1 MSSQRTIYTN
11 NGKPWIAIAG
21 EVHNSNSS
29 DPAYMEGV
37 WEQAQ
42 KLGMNTLLLP
52 MSWELVEPEEGR
64 FEFGLTDKLVA
75 QARERGMK
83 IVFLWFGTWKNA
95 GCMYAPEWVKKDL
108 ARFPRAQVVKGKNK
122 TTLEKFYG
130 MSYTTLSYMGE
141 ETNRAD
147 TKAFT
152 EWMKHLKEV
161 DEKEHTVIGIQV
173 ENETGLQGEAREH
186 SDEADAAFA
195 EAVPQ
200 GLVDYLKAHTD
211 SMEPEMKAAVEK
223 GASAGTWDEVFG
235 PVAEEAFSAY
245 KIASYVERVAAAGK
259 AVYEL
264 PMSVNCW
271 LDKGDA
277 AGIYPS
283 GGPVAKV
290 MEIWKYAAPSIDVF
304 APDIYVPYFHQICD
318 QYMKMDNPLVIPETA
333 VHSYAAPRMVYC
345 VGHYHA
351 ACFAPFGFE
360 DMGQPFNA
368 VQGYLFGM
376 DVTDPLLQTPQDVEE
391 YGWCARTLHSMM
403 DLLASKYGTKDLQA
417 VISEKMDMTPMDMS
431 AMDPA
436 KGLAGMM
443 KSNPENDTMMF
454 GTFGFKVIM
463 NMPMIPRKD
472 GVCLVVRE
480 SEDTYYILGNACMIA
495 PFSADPAK
503 PNYDI
508 ISLEEGCFENG
519 EWKAGRRLNGD
530 ESARLTFDEYGILK
544 LKVFTYE

>member
-1 MSSQRTIYTN
+1 MSSQRTIYTC

-29 DPAYMEGV
+29 DPVYMEKV
-37 WEQAQ
+37 WDKAQ
-42 KLGMNTLLLP
+42 ELGMNTLLLP
-52 MSWELVEPEEGR
+52 MAWELVEPEEGR
-64 FEFGLTDKLVA
+64 FEFALTDQLIA
-75 QARERGMK
+75 QARERDMK

-95 GCMYAPEWVKKDL
+95 QCMYAPEWVKKDL
-108 ARFPRAQVVKGKNK
+108 ARFPRAQVEKGKNK
-122 TTLEKFYG
+122 ATLVKFHG

-141 ETNRAD
+141 ETNKADARAF
-147 TKAFT
+147 A

-200 GLVDYLKAHTD
+200 GLADYMKAHVD
-211 SMEPEMKAAVEK
+211 SMEPEMKAAVEN
-223 GASAGTWDEVFG
+223 GAASGTWSEVFG
-235 PVAEEAFSAY
+235 PVAGEAFSAY

-271 LDKGDA
+271 LDKGDE
-277 AGIYPS
+277 AGFYPS

-290 MEIWKYAAPSIDVF
+290 MEIWKYAAPSIDVI
-304 APDIYVPYFHQICD
+304 APDIYVQNFHEICD

-333 VHSYAAPRMVYC
+333 VHSYVAPRMVYC

-368 VQGYLFGM
+368 IQGYLFGM
-376 DVTDPLLQTPQDVEE
+376 DVTDPLLKTPQNVEE
-391 YGWCARTLHSMM
+391 YGWCAKTLHSMM

-417 VISEKMDMTPMDMS
+417 VISEKMDMTPIDLS
-431 AMDPA
+431 SMDPA
-436 KGLAGMM
+436 KGMAGML
-443 KSNPENDTMMF
+443 KSDPENDTMMF

-463 NMPMIPRKD
+463 NMPMISRKD
-472 GVCLVVRE
+472 GVCLIVKE

-508 ISLEEGCFENG
+508 ISLEEGHFENG
-519 EWKAGRRLNGD
+519 TWKAGRRLNGD
-530 ESARLTFDEYGILK
+530 ESASLSFDEYEILK
-544 LKVFTYE
+544 LKVFTYA